1 MFTLCLFSNDN
12 NEVLLLDISGGLSIK
27 NIKAS
32 ERGDYPRKLAGKQ
45 QKQRKLAQNVQHF
58 KQKERVGV
66 PHKNE
71 KRRVLAQRHNSKYLS
86 EKLKVET
93 GKRKTI
99 FPDDA
104 VKINLFNKVYPRYTQ
119 KDITKET
126 PANLLASYK
135 NRFPSE
141 ILSSQEIHRF
151 SPFINF
157 YRPVA
162 QQPTFDLFDS
172 RLDEDYIT
180 TKKHLT

>member
-1 MFTLCLFSNDN
+1 MN
-12 NEVLLLDISGGLSIK
+12 K
-27 NIKAS
+27 MKAS
-32 ERGDYPRKLAGKQ
+32 KREDHPRKLAPKQ
-45 QKQRKLAQNVQHF
+45 QKQVKLVQNAQHF
-58 KQKERVGV
+58 KQKERVIV
-66 PHKNE
+66 HNKNE

-104 VKINLFNKVYPRYTQ
+104 VKINLFNKIYPRYTQ

-135 NRFPSE
+135 NRFPSK

-151 SPFINF
+151 SPFISF